1 MFSDKL
7 TWDHFDE
14 QIKQFGKE
22 VVHVPGGGFCLI
34 ESIRVALKED
44 FNINYTN
51 EEIADRILD
60 EICERCNFYKQF
72 HTDSVRELV
81 LETHQYLKERTYTH
95 DVVDVVTVAV
105 INALKFNL
113 NIYQRNGNSV
123 QYVQK
128 PCLFPSDRYIFLKYD
143 RQGGAFHAFD
153 HYAAVVNKK
162 IRNKDEDTNNTSPP
176 KTNID
181 PKISTKQ
188 ARDIV
193 QEVYESD
200 GYESDGYD
208 YFDTDSIASDS
219 KSMALI
225 NAEIQT
231 AMLTTDQLCDGFGN
245 LFANTNDFD
254 DHQDIVQKIARDFT
268 NSAMETPNSEME
280 TSGQSTSSQHANQ
293 IHANAD
299 DVIIIDDSD
308 DSSTQKSNRN
318 RSEAAMSVESNFD
331 DDDDEEYSFPTFP
344 EEYNQRKDRPRKKKY
359 RKRSLDYTKFN
370 NVQPE
375 YVDKIPWDIS
385 GIHIYKI
392 KCSEDQWVDR
402 AKDGRW
408 WVVNTS
414 SRKGFNGFR
423 RTGYCKGS
431 LVCENVNC
439 SKLLSEGVVNTNEFL
454 HEKGLY
460 TCKSCGCFAVQ
471 KACGC
476 LRTLEYDKDTGCLTY
491 MHQGTHCCT
500 LKPDTYRKINYIRDL
515 PINADLRGT
524 NTEVKYDLI
533 MYYLAND
540 QIAKAFEVCTLLDDD
555 SLLEKIRYSQKRP
568 NMGPKPK
575 NDVQAFTNIG
585 KLRQQTE
592 KIDEYLIYS
601 VNCREMS
608 GKPSHC
614 FKTSKH
620 GLELAMRMDERQRRI
635 NGKKSS
641 LSLETAF
648 FDGMHSR
655 CKGYKTLTMWVHH
668 PGMRRMRLLAAMECE
683 REDKYNI
690 SLFFQLFNQALQKYS
705 GIEDYKFNPAFIC
718 MDEAGANMQAIVE
731 NFGQEFYMEKVAGC
745 QWHFKKC
752 AEKQIHNIREQDRK
766 TFRQAIHDICLAT
779 TYTEYKKIANVIES
793 ICRKAKILH
802 WWNWWKVRRY
812 HLVPALRG
820 FGWTGT
826 NWAEIGQSTMK
837 PKSGKKVWLSYATY
851 QDVCTLMLQ
860 ELQHNSFIN
869 NRGKVVGRGPTSVR
883 RQLAEKQAEER
894 FIESAVDVL
903 ESGNIEDEILHMGDN
918 EDARFIPNVKAK
930 HRIPKVFPK
939 NNPLQ
944 KDLTREKEM
953 ERNEEIEDEEQDV
966 EVEESEYVNP
976 DEPDEVEETQQI
988 SEERVTNKKKRKL
1001 PTRAK
1006 RGRNPKYDSSPE
1018 RGPDDLDKYDA
1029 MLVPKDTEKAKM
1041 DENPPVYVK
1050 MWSKVS
1056 LCSGCDRKFA
1066 DIYRKPPND
1075 LIFRYRMHRKYFDK
1089 KEQKLVTTKERAN
1102 AYFHAKDLACLHMI
1116 PELEDLDVTGIYI
1129 ENHTFRMLTDKHKEV
1144 LKRRQHYDQL
1154 RETRRELIDKN

>member
-1 MFSDKL
+1 
-7 TWDHFDE
+7 
-14 QIKQFGKE
+14 
-22 VVHVPGGGFCLI
+22 
-34 ESIRVALKED
+34 
-44 FNINYTN
+44 
-51 EEIADRILD
+51 
-60 EICERCNFYKQF
+60 
-72 HTDSVRELV
+72 
-81 LETHQYLKERTYTH
+81 
-95 DVVDVVTVAV
+95 
-105 INALKFNL
+105 
-113 NIYQRNGNSV
+113 
-123 QYVQK
+123 
-128 PCLFPSDRYIFLKYD
+128 
-143 RQGGAFHAFD
+143 
-153 HYAAVVNKK
+153 
-162 IRNKDEDTNNTSPP
+162 
-176 KTNID
+176 
-181 PKISTKQ
+181 
-188 ARDIV
+188 
-193 QEVYESD
+193 
-200 GYESDGYD
+200 
-208 YFDTDSIASDS
+208 
-219 KSMALI
+219 
-225 NAEIQT
+225 
-231 AMLTTDQLCDGFGN
+231 
-245 LFANTNDFD
+245 
-254 DHQDIVQKIARDFT
+254 
-268 NSAMETPNSEME
+268 
-280 TSGQSTSSQHANQ
+280 
-293 IHANAD
+293 
-299 DVIIIDDSD
+299 
-308 DSSTQKSNRN
+308 
-318 RSEAAMSVESNFD
+318 
-331 DDDDEEYSFPTFP
+331 
-344 EEYNQRKDRPRKKKY
+344 
-359 RKRSLDYTKFN
+359 
-370 NVQPE
+370 
-375 YVDKIPWDIS
+375 
-385 GIHIYKI
+385 
-392 KCSEDQWVDR
+392 
-402 AKDGRW
+402 
-408 WVVNTS
+408 
-414 SRKGFNGFR
+414 
-423 RTGYCKGS
+423 
-431 LVCENVNC
+431 
-439 SKLLSEGVVNTNEFL
+439 
-454 HEKGLY
+454 
-460 TCKSCGCFAVQ
+460 
-471 KACGC
+471 
-476 LRTLEYDKDTGCLTY
+476 
-491 MHQGTHCCT
+491 
-500 LKPDTYRKINYIRDL
+500 
-515 PINADLRGT
+515 
-524 NTEVKYDLI
+524 
-533 MYYLAND
+533 
-540 QIAKAFEVCTLLDDD
+540 
-555 SLLEKIRYSQKRP
+555 
-568 NMGPKPK
+568 
-575 NDVQAFTNIG
+575 
-585 KLRQQTE
+585 
-592 KIDEYLIYS
+592 
-601 VNCREMS
+601 
-608 GKPSHC
+608 
-614 FKTSKH
+614 
-620 GLELAMRMDERQRRI
+620 
-635 NGKKSS
+635 
-641 LSLETAF
+641 
-648 FDGMHSR
+648 
-655 CKGYKTLTMWVHH
+655 
-668 PGMRRMRLLAAMECE
+668 
-683 REDKYNI
+683 
-690 SLFFQLFNQALQKYS
+690 
-705 GIEDYKFNPAFIC
+705 

-752 AEKQIHNIREQDRK
+752 TEKQIHNIREQDRK

-869 NRGKVVGRGPTSVR
+869 NRGKVVGRRPTSVR